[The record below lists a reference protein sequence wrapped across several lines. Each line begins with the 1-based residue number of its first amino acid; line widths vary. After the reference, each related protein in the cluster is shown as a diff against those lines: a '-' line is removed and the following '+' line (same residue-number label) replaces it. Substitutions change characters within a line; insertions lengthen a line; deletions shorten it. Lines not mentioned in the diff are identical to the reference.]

1 MSDQASESLLVRAKR
16 LTSLARQARE
26 GQEAVQD
33 LTRTETALTKLE
45 SALNDLEA
53 AVRIRAK
60 LIGAGVTLEEQPDL
74 AKAPRELERHIAS
87 VGRPTPQLLNARAAS
102 VAKSTKTLV
111 ELSAQVWA
119 EWSRERLS
127 TLPIDRVARLG
138 FEKSLVES
146 RLDTLKRI
154 AGAPPTSANVD
165 IFVQN
170 YDAVEARLAKV
181 ASDRPLDELLARF
194 PCHLDEL
201 SDADLRLLRVSH
213 PDIGA
218 QIMVRFE

>member
-1 MSDQASESLLVRAKR
+1 MSDQAPESLLVRAKR

-53 AVRIRAK
+53 AVEIRAK

-102 VAKSTKTLV
+102 VAKSTKILV
-111 ELSAQVWA
+111 ESSAQGWA
-119 EWSRERLS
+119 DWSRERLS
-127 TLPIDRVARLG
+127 ALPVDRVARLG
-138 FEKSLVES
+138 FDKAAVES
-146 RLDTLKRI
+146 RIGTLKRV
-154 AGAPPTSANVD
+154 AVAPPASATVD

-170 YDAVEARLAKV
+170 YDAVKSRLEKV
-181 ASDRPLDELLARF
+181 ASDGPIDELLARL

-201 SDADLRLLRVSH
+201 SDGDLHLLRVSH